1 MMIINTCNKKEEEDE
16 ETRGKRERENKKK
29 TWEKGN
35 EVIHRLRK
43 ERRSWLCKCRAQG
56 GTRMNRG
63 CYAG

>member
-1 MMIINTCNKKEEEDE
+1 MKKQEE
-16 ETRGKRERENKKK
+16 RERERTKK